1 MCFLLAAAHP
11 LRRKKPIVTL
21 QRKKLFKMKHA
32 LQRKKIAHP
41 LRRKKIAHPLRRK
54 ITRNTVILQGED
66 GNVESAMVLIPLL
79 ILFLIGIE
87 LIIATNL
94 RNGDVA
100 IAQGEAS
107 RRAIS
112 GQIYTSDEVV
122 ELSSPDRFAHIR
134 LLITHRRTTLPQ
146 IVPGLIALMGGSP
159 STDVKGVA
167 IMEPIN

>member
-1 MCFLLAAAHP
+1 MCFLSAVAHP
-11 LRRKKPIVTL
+11 L
-21 QRKKLFKMKHA
+21 QRKKPTVS
-32 LQRKKIAHP
+32 LQRKKP
-41 LRRKKIAHPLRRK
+41 TVSLWRKRR
-54 ITRNTVILQGED
+54 RNTVVLQGEA

-87 LIIATNL
+87 LVIATNL

-112 GQIYTSDEVV
+112 GQMYASDEVV

-146 IVPGLIALMGGSP
+146 MVPGLIALMSGSP
-159 STDVKGVA
+159 STDVKGAA

>member
-1 MCFLLAAAHP
+1 MVFAKARHMCFLSAAAH
-11 LRRKKPIVTL
+11 TL
-21 QRKKLFKMKHA
+21 QRKIK
-32 LQRKKIAHP
+32 
-41 LRRKKIAHPLRRK
+41 
-54 ITRNTVILQGED
+54 RNSPILQGEA

-112 GQIYTSDEVV
+112 GQIYPSDQVI

-159 STDVKGVA
+159 STDVKGAA

>member
-1 MCFLLAAAHP
+1 MCFLSAAAHP
-11 LRRKKPIVTL
+11 LRRKKLIKMKPSP
-21 QRKKLFKMKHA
+21 QRKKLTVS
-32 LQRKKIAHP
+32 
-41 LRRKKIAHPLRRK
+41 LRRKRRS
-54 ITRNTVILQGED
+54 NAEVLLGED

-79 ILFLIGIE
+79 ILFLIAFE

-94 RNGDVA
+94 RNSDVA
-100 IAQGEAS
+100 LAQGEAS
-107 RRAIS
+107 RRAIN
-112 GQIYTSDEVV
+112 GHIYESDEVV
-122 ELSSPDRFAHIR
+122 RLSSPDRFAHIR